1 MAEIKPNSCAGL
13 NELITRVVSDS
24 KKKTPAY
31 YDFIANAVQLGHGHR
46 LLKTYPMM
54 SIKSQTSKPTMS
66 APSAIKAGSMV
77 AMDVKQFLNA
87 IQCYGITDAADILVL
102 NMASTGSVR
111 VVFKKDV
118 GVSND
123 QEVNAADS

>member
-13 NELITRVVSDS
+13 NALIARVISDS

-54 SIKSQTSKPTMS
+54 SIKSQTSKPTMT
-66 APSAIKAGSMV
+66 APDVIKAGSMPV
-77 AMDVKQFLNA
+77 MDLKQLLNA
-87 IQCYGITDAADILVL
+87 IQCYGITDPADIQVL
-102 NMASTGSVR
+102 NISSTGSVR
-111 VVFKKDV
+111 VIFKKDV
-118 GVSND
+118 SVNND
-123 QEVNAADS
+123 QEANTADS